1 MPADPSMYLS
11 DASVEAAVTALA
23 TRNRHH
29 LESMTEAER
38 GEAMAHW
45 RDLAVAVL
53 SAAGAASDADPGD
66 EPGGPGRAV
75 IVLEDVD
82 SDAVSVQ
89 ASFHPD
95 LQDLGGGEIGG
106 TPAQIAALELLDAL
120 GVDEETQ

>member
-1 MPADPSMYLS
+1 MYLS

-38 GEAMAHW
+38 GEAMRHW
-45 RDLAVAVL
+45 RDLALAVL
-53 SAAGAASDADPGD
+53 SAAGAAGDADPGD

-120 GVDEETQ
+120 GVDEEPQ

>member
-1 MPADPSMYLS
+1 MYLS

-38 GEAMAHW
+38 GEAMRHW
-45 RDLAVAVL
+45 RDLALAIL
-53 SAAGAASDADPGD
+53 SAAGAASDAGVGD
-66 EPGGPGRAV
+66 EPGPGRAV

-120 GVDEETQ
+120 GVDEEPQ

>member
-1 MPADPSMYLS
+1 MPADPSLYLS

-38 GEAMAHW
+38 GEAMTHW
-45 RDLAVAVL
+45 RDLALAIL
-53 SAAGAASDADPGD
+53 SAAGAASDARAGD
-66 EPGGPGRAV
+66 EAGPGRAV
-75 IVLEDVD
+75 IVLEDLD
-82 SDAVSVQ
+82 GDAVSVQ

-95 LQDLGGGEIGG
+95 LQDLGDGEIGG